1 MIGLMD
7 YACGWYELGAWCGGF
22 FFKLFFSLFMVE
34 CCNRWLQRGFGIVLE
49 TYDMSFT
56 GVFAKVGSLST
67 KS

>member
-1 MIGLMD
+1 MWRL
-7 YACGWYELGAWCGGF
+7 F
-22 FFKLFFSLFMVE
+22 FLNFLFSLFMVE
-34 CCNRWLQRGFGIVLE
+34 GCNRWLQRGFGIVLE

>member
-1 MIGLMD
+1 MVGMS
-7 YACGWYELGAWCGGF
+7 WELGVEAF
-22 FFKLFFSLFMVE
+22 FLNFLFSLFMVE
-34 CCNRWLQRGFGIVLE
+34 GCNRWLQRGFGIVLE